1 MATPSEILNDPD
13 FVSANAATKQAIF
26 NKHVAQDPDFIG
38 ASGATQQA
46 IRTRFGF
53 EQPAVPTAPAR
64 RSIADVGKGL
74 SESSSGLTD
83 MSQSLAANM
92 VMAPVAGIA
101 GIGQGIKNLF
111 VGGGMPAG
119 DRVRQIQD
127 AVAERYAP
135 KTVAGTN
142 ALNGISPVLNFLP
155 EVGNYAG
162 EKVAEMGK
170 YIPFSTPE
178 MDAARGAMV
187 NTGIQ
192 MLVPTALIKG
202 VSMLKGGKTAA
213 PALEQT
219 AAAKAAAEQAYLVR
233 QAGIMNTVV
242 EGNKIG
248 LVAVPSHMNPT
259 PMGSVKAT
267 VFGKNAQ
274 IGAASEANT
283 KTLPSIAKRQMGI
296 DQRVSIAGDEGKA
309 TIVKALAE
317 HDAPYVEIAALP
329 KLNVLPEAM
338 RAIEALR
345 QRPALGAK
353 AEAAAANAV
362 IDDAI
367 AGLTPKVDSVMRT
380 TTYAKSPAEV
390 LADIKSVREQ
400 AQTVFDSVA
409 PTSTEVAAANA
420 RWALAKQLER
430 ILDDTAAATD
440 PGLVPRFRD
449 ARTAKAQIHAW
460 RDVITNEGKI
470 DTPKLAKRIATDDLL
485 TGEIK
490 TAAEFAS
497 AFPEA
502 MGLAPIEKWGAPLD
516 HARRLS
522 AGGVAGSVIGAMV
535 GHPIL
540 GGGIGALMGEGMG
553 VVNAMRAMGPKVQN
567 ANAMAVAS
575 RLANRSMVG
584 LNPVKPNA
592 TPNGVVPFDYSQPMP
607 NWAPGDPNYRPP
619 APLGGLLE
627 GPSAES
633 TLRGVKQRREFDYKM
648 DKALDIMR
656 AQSRETLPQRQG
668 TGVQFDLDPV
678 TGKLVP
684 PKVDPV
690 RIIGSE
696 PEFANWKSSM
706 SDVVQVVPEM
716 NSLSGSQIAA
726 KMMDRQWIQDTIKK
740 LQDKERAFADIRA
753 REPALAR
760 ARDRARKPLT
770 DGESGSAPLRGE
782 PPSSETMA
790 RTLDFLQEQLSKTP
804 TDASRKM
811 PGKKTL
817 NHLRQSE
824 TNNQLRK
831 LADRP

>member
-111 VGGGMPAG
+111 VDGGMPAG

-142 ALNGISPVLNFLP
+142 ALNGISPALNFLP

-192 MLVPTALIKG
+192 MMAPTALIKG

-309 TIVKALAE
+309 AVVKALAE

-338 RAIEALR
+338 QAIEALR

-470 DTPKLAKRIATDDLL
+470 DTPKLA
-485 TGEIK
+485 
-490 TAAEFAS
+490 
-497 AFPEA
+497 
-502 MGLAPIEKWGAPLD
+502 M
-516 HARRLS
+516 
-522 AGGVAGSVIGAMV
+522 
-535 GHPIL
+535 
-540 GGGIGALMGEGMG
+540 
-553 VVNAMRAMGPKVQN
+553 
-567 ANAMAVAS
+567 
-575 RLANRSMVG
+575 
-584 LNPVKPNA
+584 
-592 TPNGVVPFDYSQPMP
+592 PF
-607 NWAPGDPNYRPP
+607 
-619 APLGGLLE
+619 
-627 GPSAES
+627 
-633 TLRGVKQRREFDYKM
+633 
-648 DKALDIMR
+648 
-656 AQSRETLPQRQG
+656 
-668 TGVQFDLDPV
+668 
-678 TGKLVP
+678 
-684 PKVDPV
+684 
-690 RIIGSE
+690 
-696 PEFANWKSSM
+696 
-706 SDVVQVVPEM
+706 
-716 NSLSGSQIAA
+716 
-726 KMMDRQWIQDTIKK
+726 
-740 LQDKERAFADIRA
+740 
-753 REPALAR
+753 
-760 ARDRARKPLT
+760 
-770 DGESGSAPLRGE
+770 
-782 PPSSETMA
+782 
-790 RTLDFLQEQLSKTP
+790 
-804 TDASRKM
+804 
-811 PGKKTL
+811 
-817 NHLRQSE
+817 
-824 TNNQLRK
+824 RK
-831 LADRP
+831 LAQAACYSESGRVILGRGYSQTEAEDYNFEEGSGNSDVNYSFVAQLTEVEVDLETGIVKATDMDLAFDAGRPLHLVNVESQIEGAAVQGLGQALYEEFKMKDGRTLNPDFVDYRMPLATEAPDIRIDHIITDDPDGIHGVKEASQAAIVCSPPSIVAAIHDATGIWFTSLPVTPEKILAALKEKRAKEARVDK